1 MEFVLIGLIIVVLG
15 VLTIALLNKQ
25 PSPVKWEPADAPL
38 TLKSKS
44 ELLSH
49 AESLGLD
56 PKELQPLDRDEV
68 LAVLE
73 KQGDL

>member
-1 MEFVLIGLIIVVLG
+1 MEIVFGLIILFIG
-15 VLTIALLNKQ
+15 VLTVSLLKK
-25 PSPVKWEPADAPL
+25 PAPPRWEPADAPL

-44 ELLSH
+44 ELLNH
-49 AESLGLD
+49 AESVGLD

-73 KQGDL
+73 KQRDL